1 MGGYRYLASC
11 EHLFIRVHENLVQH
25 PSNNIFII
33 PNDIFQKSAML
44 IDNPTATEQDL
55 TEDAINETQA
65 DKGGFKIRI
74 FLDSARIE
82 VS

>member
-1 MGGYRYLASC
+1 
-11 EHLFIRVHENLVQH
+11 
-25 PSNNIFII
+25 
-33 PNDIFQKSAML
+33 ML
-44 IDNPTATEQDL
+44 IDNTTDTEQDL
-55 TEDAINETQA
+55 TENATNEPQA

>member
-1 MGGYRYLASC
+1 MRITLS
-11 EHLFIRVHENLVQH
+11 HENLEQYTR
-25 PSNNIFII
+25 NNRSII
-33 PNDIFQKSAML
+33 LNDIFQKSAML
-44 IDNPTATEQDL
+44 IDNTIATEQDL
-55 TEDAINETQA
+55 TENTIKEPQA